1 MGFIC
6 PHSVYHLDIGHLPQ
20 ELEFYFFF
28 KIFIIL
34 LIYFWLLWVFVT
46 FSREYTVTYD
56 YKVVCSDIP
65 EGRTEAVLSDSTF
78 TLVFKSKGFTFLNPK
93 FYKTNRVLSLPVSKL
108 LEHKGH
114 NLYSYRFTK
123 NEIKDYI
130 KDSQIFDNYFIDIDS
145 PNEITIYLGN

>member
-46 FSREYTVTYD
+46 
-56 YKVVCSDIP
+56 
-65 EGRTEAVLSDSTF
+65 L
-78 TLVFKSKGFTFLNPK
+78 
-93 FYKTNRVLSLPVSKL
+93 RVLSLVVAARGYFLVATCGL
-108 LEHKGH
+108 LLAVASLIEDPWVRGM
-114 NLYSYRFTK
+114 RATVVAARR
-123 NEIKDYI
+123 
-130 KDSQIFDNYFIDIDS
+130 
-145 PNEITIYLGN
+145 LGSWGSRA